1 MTFRTGPLETQFP
14 IIRLLRPYPTCDG
27 AAAWRMISTK
37 FVRSDTSCR
46 DYNFI
51 QILRES
57 VDNFLQLENRQT
69 GEILRMRRVRDAEG
83 QTVLTIDG
91 SLPPR
96 MSGPPPHVHFHQR
109 EEGMVKAGSLGARLG
124 NETILVSAGGTAVF
138 PAGVVHNWWNAGD
151 DLLELSGQAIPA
163 GDLDRYLQALFAV
176 LNASPSGRPSIF
188 YLAHVLWRHR
198 HTQAVALPPKII
210 QQIAFPLVLLVG
222 RVLGKYRGTSW
233 PGSPA
238 SCTGAPEV

>member
-1 MTFRTGPLETQFP
+1 M
-14 IIRLLRPYPTCDG
+14 DG
-27 AAAWRMISTK
+27 
-37 FVRSDTSCR
+37 
-46 DYNFI
+46 
-51 QILRES
+51 
-57 VDNFLQLENRQT
+57 FLQLENRRT

-83 QTVLTIDG
+83 QTILAIEG

-96 MSGPPPHVHFHQR
+96 TSGPPPHVHFHLR
-109 EEGMVKAGSLGARLG
+109 EEGTVKAGSLGARIG
-124 NETILVSAGGTAVF
+124 KKSIVVPAGETAVF
-138 PAGVVHNWWNAGD
+138 PAGVVHAWWNAGD
-151 DLLELSGQAIPA
+151 DLLELSGRAIPA

-198 HTQAVALPPKII
+198 HTQSVMVPPRTI
-210 QQIAFPLVLLVG
+210 QRIVFPFVLLVG
-222 RVLGKYRGTSW
+222 RVMGKYRGDSW

>member
-1 MTFRTGPLETQFP
+1 V
-14 IIRLLRPYPTCDG
+14 D
-27 AAAWRMISTK
+27 
-37 FVRSDTSCR
+37 
-46 DYNFI
+46 
-51 QILRES
+51 S
-57 VDNFLQLENRQT
+57 VLQLENRRT

-83 QTVLTIDG
+83 QTILAVDG

-96 MSGPPPHVHFHQR
+96 ASGPPPHVHFQLR
-109 EEGMVKAGSLGARLG
+109 EEGFVKSGSLGARVG
-124 NETILVSAGGTAVF
+124 KETICVPAGGTAVF
-138 PAGVVHNWWNAGD
+138 PAGVIHAWWNAGD
-151 DLLELSGQAIPA
+151 DLLELSGRAIPA

-198 HTQAVALPPKII
+198 HTQAVMLPPRALQLII
-210 QQIAFPLVLLVG
+210 FPLILLVG
-222 RVLGKYRGTSW
+222 RVLGKYRGDSW